1 MPGEAAR
8 VSKTNGWIQG
18 SARKDSHVLAE
29 IVQSSGLR
37 RGRFPGRAPVAG
49 VTGQSHSSQRQHKHG
64 ELLPGAGWVGTVG
77 WRKTQLWACRADL

>member
-1 MPGEAAR
+1 MPGEAAC
-8 VSKTNGWIQG
+8 VSKANGWIQG

-29 IVQSSGLR
+29 IVQSLGLR
-37 RGRFPGRAPVAG
+37 RGRFPGRAPA
-49 VTGQSHSSQRQHKHG
+49 GQSRSSQRQHKHG